1 MAALFRENGIDFDK
15 VNYFIEPLPEEKL
28 RELFKK
34 AGIRPIEAVRK
45 KDPLFEELGLGENSA
60 DETVIKALAQHPSLL
75 QRPIVE
81 IGDRAVIARPAEK
94 ALDLIAQARA

>member
-1 MAALFRENGIDFDK
+1 
-15 VNYFIEPLPEEKL
+15 
-28 RELFKK
+28 
-34 AGIRPIEAVRK
+34 
-45 KDPLFEELGLGENSA
+45 LGLGENSA

>member
-1 MAALFRENGIDFDK
+1 MLFRENGIDFDK
-15 VNYFIEPLPEEKL
+15 VHYLIEPLAEEKL

-45 KDPLFEELGLGENSA
+45 KEPVFEELVLGEDSA
-60 DETVIKALAQHPSLL
+60 DETVIKALTQHPSLL

-81 IGDRAVIARPAEK
+81 FGDRAVIARPAEK
-94 ALDLIAQARA
+94 ALDLIAQARP